1 MIEKEE
7 YMQKEKIEEILNK
20 YKLINLDNKLYME
33 KIIYN
38 LGKFDRGECIYPCD
52 DIYWPF
58 RVNKDLVYA
67 VLDTL
72 EKENILKKHVFL
84 RCCRCGRERIINTYL
99 IKNEEVICEECG
111 ADNDDK
117 SCIIAYEVL

>member
-1 MIEKEE
+1 MIEQEE
-7 YMQKEKIEEILNK
+7 YMQKERIEEILNK

-33 KIIYN
+33 KIIYS
-38 LGKFDRGECIYPCD
+38 LGKFDRGECIYPCDD

-72 EKENILKKHVFL
+72 EKEKILKRHVIL

-99 IKNEEVICEECG
+99 MKNEEVICEEW
-111 ADNDDK
+111 
-117 SCIIAYEVL
+117 L

>member
-1 MIEKEE
+1 
-7 YMQKEKIEEILNK
+7 MQKEKIEEILNK

-52 DIYWPF
+52 AIYWPF

-72 EKENILKKHVFL
+72 EKETILKKHVFL
-84 RCCRCGRERIINTYL
+84 RCCRCGKERIINTYL
-99 IKNEEVICEECG
+99 MKNEEIICEECG

>member
-1 MIEKEE
+1 
-7 YMQKEKIEEILNK
+7 MQKEKIEEILNK
-20 YKLINLDNKLYME
+20 YKLSNLDNKLYMK

-52 DIYWPF
+52 DIYWSF

-72 EKENILKKHVFL
+72 EKENILKKHVLL
-84 RCCRCGRERIINTYL
+84 RCCRERIINTYL
-99 IKNEEVICEECG
+99 MKNEEVICEECG

>member
-1 MIEKEE
+1 
-7 YMQKEKIEEILNK
+7 MQKEKIEEILNK

-52 DIYWPF
+52 DIYLPF
-58 RVNKDLVYA
+58 RVNKDFVYA

-72 EKENILKKHVFL
+72 EKEKILKKHVLL
-84 RCCRCGRERIINTYL
+84 RCCRCGIEKTINTYL
-99 IKNEEVICEECG
+99 MKNEEMICEECG
-111 ADNDDK
+111 ADNNDRD
-117 SCIIAYEVL
+117 CVVAYEVL